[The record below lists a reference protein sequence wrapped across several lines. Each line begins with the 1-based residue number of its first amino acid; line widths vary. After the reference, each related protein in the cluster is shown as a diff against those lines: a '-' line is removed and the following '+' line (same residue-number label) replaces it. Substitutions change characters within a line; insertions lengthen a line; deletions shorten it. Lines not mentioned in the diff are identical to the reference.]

1 MREEWNFMF
10 DNKVFMLPW
19 NNIIGWVKLVYVW
32 VFKKKPIDN
41 ILFILLK

>member
-19 NNIIGWVKLVYVW
+19 NNIIKWYRLNLLKFL
-32 VFKKKPIDN
+32 VFKKNLLI
-41 ILFILLK
+41 IFYLFF